1 MGSWQ
6 VRDDRGDDSSAGSG
20 SIATG
25 LAPLCEEV
33 VAAAGVDGAALTLL
47 TNSSRVRDL
56 VYATDSLAQQL
67 DDLQFTLGEGPCL
80 DAYDNHDA
88 RLLADL
94 DRHTSNRW
102 PTFVGEAIGLGAR
115 ALFAFPVA
123 AGGTPL
129 AVLELYRLTAGGL
142 SPQQHAAA
150 TAAASTAGYTVTRN
164 WHEYLATQGDY
175 DDRVATAAADM
186 SYAQDHTTDRFSRS
200 DVYLAS
206 GMVAAQLAVS
216 PDEALDRLRAFS
228 FRHERSLKEVADD
241 VVARRM
247 NLRILDSEDH

>member
-6 VRDDRGDDSSAGSG
+6 SRGNDTPAGRG
-20 SIATG
+20 SVSTG
-25 LAPLCEEV
+25 LASLCERLV
-33 VAAAGVDGAALTLL
+33 DAAGVDGAALTLL
-47 TNSSRVRDL
+47 TTSSRVRDL
-56 VYATDSLAQQL
+56 VYATDSVAQRL

-80 DAYDNHDA
+80 DAYENDDA

-94 DRHTSNRW
+94 DNHSGSRW
-102 PTFVGEAIGLGAR
+102 PTFIGEAIGLGAR

-129 AVLELYRLTAGGL
+129 AVLELYRRTAGEL
-142 SPQQHAAA
+142 SPDQHEAAT
-150 TAAASTAGYTVTRN
+150 TAAAAAGYTVTRN
-164 WHEYLATQGDY
+164 WHDYLATQGDY

-186 SYAQDHTTDRFSRS
+186 SHAQDHTTDRFSRS

-216 PDEALDRLRAFS
+216 ADEGLARLRAFS
-228 FRHERSLKEVADD
+228 FRHDRSLKDVADD

-247 NLRILDSEDH
+247 NLRTLDLDDH

>member
-6 VRDDRGDDSSAGSG
+6 ARDDRRDDSSAACGSV
-20 SIATG
+20 STG
-25 LAPLCEEV
+25 LAPLCEGV
-33 VAAAGVDGAALTLL
+33 VEDAGVDGAALTLL
-47 TNSSRVRDL
+47 TNSNRVRDL

-80 DAYDNHDA
+80 EAYQSHDT

-94 DRHTSNRW
+94 DSHPVNRW

-129 AVLELYRLTAGGL
+129 AVLELYRRTAGEL
-142 SPQQHAAA
+142 SPRQHAAA
-150 TAAASTAGYTVTRN
+150 TAAASAAGYTVTRN
-164 WHEYLATQGDY
+164 WHEYLSTQGDY

-186 SYAQDHTTDRFSRS
+186 SHAQDHLTDRFSRS
-200 DVYLAS
+200 DVHLAS

-216 PDEALDRLRAFS
+216 ADEGLDRLRAFS

-247 NLRILDSEDH
+247 NLRTLYLEDD